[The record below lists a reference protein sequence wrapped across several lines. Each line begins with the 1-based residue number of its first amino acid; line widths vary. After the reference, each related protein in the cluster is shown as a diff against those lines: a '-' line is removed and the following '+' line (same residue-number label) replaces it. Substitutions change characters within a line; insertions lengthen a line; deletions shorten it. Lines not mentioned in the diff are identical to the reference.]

1 MSNEYISPDL
11 VGNTWIATQ
20 PCLSWAGLQ
29 SSLDDIPVLLL
40 QSFPRAFRDLPPELS
55 RIS

>member
-20 PCLSWAGLQ
+20 AGLSWAGLQ